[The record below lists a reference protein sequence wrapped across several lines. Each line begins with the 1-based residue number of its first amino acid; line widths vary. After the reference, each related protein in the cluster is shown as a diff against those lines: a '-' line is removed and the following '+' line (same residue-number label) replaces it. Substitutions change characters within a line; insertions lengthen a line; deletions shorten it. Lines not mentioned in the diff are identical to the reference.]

1 MSTADQRKRM
11 GMAIL
16 AFEARR
22 DAKGHLAIYNLP
34 AGDGGGKYE
43 VAGINDR
50 YHKAEADELVAL
62 IRAAKYQEAEDYA
75 VEVIAAYTDLVT
87 SWSDDAGVEFYLRD
101 CAFNRGPRGATR
113 ILQRAVGV
121 PDDAEVGPQTRGA
134 VVSMSA
140 EQLLSGLRAAREE
153 YERDVVHRDE
163 SSKFW
168 RGLVNRW
175 DNALSTAR
183 KFSAEKSPLAHD
195 LPVVPTLAAR
205 VSWIGA
211 LIGATRSW
219 FAKPKLTAVPKPVPE
234 KLAAQ
239 QGTSPKSEA
248 APPWLAQATSYLGFQ
263 ERGENRGIE
272 EFIARA
278 GCGSVGDP
286 WCAIFVN
293 ACLEAVG
300 VRGTR
305 SAMARSF
312 ESDTNFVRLSGPSLG
327 AITTMWRGSPSAGIG
342 HVFFYLGENDH
353 GVLALGGNQSD
364 RVCRQYEPRDR
375 VVGYWWPKRVA
386 LPTAGKI
393 LVKHSP
399 ELLAGGSEL

>member
-1 MSTADQRKRM
+1 MNTADQRKRM
-11 GMAIL
+11 AMAIL
-16 AFEARR
+16 GFEARR
-22 DAKGHLAIYNLP
+22 DAKGHLAVYSLP

-50 YHKAEADELVAL
+50 YHKTEVGKLVGL

-75 VEVIAAYTDLVT
+75 AEVIADYTDLVAK
-87 SWSDDAGVEFYLRD
+87 WSNDAAIEFYLRD
-101 CAFNRGPRGATR
+101 CAFNRGPTGATR

-121 PDDAEVGPQTRGA
+121 PDDGEVGPQTRGA
-134 VVSMSA
+134 IANMGT
-140 EQLLSGLRAAREE
+140 EQLLGRLRCAREQ
-153 YERDVVHRDE
+153 YERDVVGRDE

-175 DNALSTAR
+175 DNALVTAR
-183 KFSAEKSPLAHD
+183 KFGAEQVASTPDNPAP
-195 LPVVPTLAAR
+195 PVPSMRTG
-205 VSWIGA
+205 WIGA
-211 LIGATRSW
+211 LVAAVLSW
-219 FAKPKLTAVPKPVPE
+219 FSKPKLTKGSTPAPE
-234 KLAAQ
+234 RPMPQAASELA
-239 QGTSPKSEA
+239 EA
-248 APPWLAQATSYLGFQ
+248 RPPWLAHATSYLSFE

-272 EFIARA
+272 DFIAQA
-278 GCGSVGDP
+278 HCGSVGDP

-312 ESDTNFVRLSGPSLG
+312 ERDTNFVRLPGPALG
-327 AITTMWRGSPSAGIG
+327 AIVTVWRGSHSAGTG

-353 GVLALGGNQSD
+353 GVLALGGNQND

-375 VVGYWWPKRVA
+375 IVGYWWPNSMA
-386 LPTAGKI
+386 LPVTGKI
-393 LVKHSP
+393 IVKHSS

>member
-1 MSTADQRKRM
+1 M
-11 GMAIL
+11 
-16 AFEARR
+16 
-22 DAKGHLAIYNLP
+22 P
-34 AGDGGGKYE
+34 AGDGGGRYE

-50 YHKAEADELVAL
+50 YHKAEVDHVVAL
-62 IRAAKYQEAEDYA
+62 IKAGKHDEAEAYVAEFIAKYTD
-75 VEVIAAYTDLVT
+75 VVIG
-87 SWSDDAGVEFYLRD
+87 WSSDAGVEFYLRD
-101 CAFNRGPRGATR
+101 CAFNRGPKGAAR

-121 PDDAEVGPQTRGA
+121 PDDGEVGPQTR
-134 VVSMSA
+134 SA
-140 EQLLSGLRAAREE
+140 IADISPEQLLLRLRAAREQ

-175 DNALSTAR
+175 DNALATAR
-183 KFSAEKSPLAHD
+183 KFSAEKAAPAHD
-195 LPVVPTLAAR
+195 EPAAPTPSAR
-205 VSWIGA
+205 VGWVGA
-211 LIGATRSW
+211 LIAAIVAW
-219 FAKPKLTAVPKPVPE
+219 FVQAKADRRTK
-234 KLAAQ
+234 
-239 QGTSPKSEA
+239 
-248 APPWLAQATSYLGFQ
+248 
-263 ERGENRGIE
+263 
-272 EFIARA
+272 ARA
-278 GCGSVGDP
+278 RKARGPASHVRAELRPGRHGWLRRQAISGSRSAGRTAASRSSSLGPRCGSVGDP

-312 ESDTNFVRLSGPSLG
+312 ERDTNFVRLSGPALG
-327 AITTMWRGSPSAGIG
+327 AIVTMWRGSPSAGTG

-375 VVGYWWPKRVA
+375 IVGYWWPKSVA
-386 LPTAGKI
+386 LPMTGKI
-393 LVKHSP
+393 VVKHSP